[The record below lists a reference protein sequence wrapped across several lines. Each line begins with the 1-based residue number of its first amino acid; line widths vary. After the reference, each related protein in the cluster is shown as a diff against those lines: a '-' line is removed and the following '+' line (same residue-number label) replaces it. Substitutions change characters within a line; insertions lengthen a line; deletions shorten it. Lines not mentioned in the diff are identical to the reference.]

1 VRELEHELEAE
12 QHRHVE
18 TQKGLRKQDRRLQEV
33 NLQIDEDH
41 KAQERMKD
49 MIDKL
54 QQKMKA
60 YKKQVDE
67 AVGGDTCICL
77 LSNVTIV
84 HIYIAF
90 TPLNFRD
97 FVGLKSR
104 TTYNFVSIFAFYD
117 VIRAILEAEQTNAE
131 VLSVTLASSSDIV
144 MGMHALQ
151 SYIPRLNGPSTNIH
165 L

>member
-1 VRELEHELEAE
+1 MRELEHELEAE

-67 AVGGDTCICL
+67 AVGGDTCIRM
-77 LSNVTIV
+77 LSN
-84 HIYIAF
+84 
-90 TPLNFRD
+90 
-97 FVGLKSR
+97 
-104 TTYNFVSIFAFYD
+104 
-117 VIRAILEAEQTNAE
+117 
-131 VLSVTLASSSDIV
+131 
-144 MGMHALQ
+144 
-151 SYIPRLNGPSTNIH
+151 TNIMQ
-165 L
+165 